1 MKRYFYLF
9 LAAFF
14 AAQPFYC
21 SAQTHIKDD
30 FLENTTLDWTEF
42 ADKSGSGLV
51 QNGYLELISK
61 NKETSAGIW
70 TDELPVIAEG
80 DYTVKAEMLIPKLTS
95 EYSFGII
102 FNRNLED
109 ELGCFLFSSKNC
121 ASARILPDRKIE
133 LKGTPPWPIKLV
145 EGKDKEIIVEIKQQ
159 GGRTIISV
167 NDMLVSK
174 TPRKAGMPA
183 FGFWTPGDSS
193 LRVTKVEVDQDYNPT
208 TE

>member
-1 MKRYFYLF
+1 MKSHFYLV

-14 AAQPFYC
+14 AAQPFDS
-21 SAQTHIKDD
+21 SAQIHIKDD

-70 TDELPVIAEG
+70 TDELPVIADG
-80 DYTVKAEMLIPKLTS
+80 DYTVKAEMTIPKLTS

-109 ELGCFLFSSKNC
+109 ELGCFLFSSRNC
-121 ASARILPDRKIE
+121 AAAHILPGGKIE
-133 LKGTPPWPIKLV
+133 LKGTPPWPIKLA
-145 EGKDKEIIVEIKQQ
+145 EGKDKKITVEIKQL
-159 GGRTIISV
+159 GGKTILSV
-167 NDMLVSK
+167 NDMQVSK
-174 TPRKAGMPA
+174 TLRKEGMPA
-183 FGFWTPGDSS
+183 FGFLTSGDSS